1 MGILG
6 DIGTLEW
13 ARRTNGILGRGER
26 ARFIA
31 AIALE
36 QGRGLPRVLGARAGI
51 GGGGPAGPDPSRL
64 TPPDSSIARE
74 VIEACADLD
83 RSVVEH
89 SYRSYLYARA
99 LVEAEGVECDAEAVF
114 VGAMLHDYGMLEIE
128 SLRDR
133 CFTLPGAEAAFA
145 HGERADWETSRRD
158 AAAEA
163 ITLHLNPA
171 VPLEQGAVQHFV
183 HDGVV
188 LDVVG
193 LRASELDKEG
203 IQRVRAKHPRLEF
216 NRVGGGM
223 LREHGRRVDGC
234 RAAALFATGFG
245 LALRL
250 GPWQD

>member
-26 ARFIA
+26 ARFVA

-36 QGRGLPRVLGARAGI
+36 QGRGLPSVLGARAGI
-51 GGGGPAGPDPSRL
+51 RGGGPGRPDPSKL
-64 TPPDSSIARE
+64 IPPDSAIARE

-99 LVEAEGVECDAEAVF
+99 LGLVEGIESDPEALF
-114 VGAMLHDYGMLEIE
+114 VGAMLHDYGIKDIG

-133 CFTLPGAEAAFA
+133 CFTLPGAETCLDRA
-145 HGERADWETSRRD
+145 ERAGWDRPRRE

-163 ITLHLNPA
+163 ITKHLNPA
-171 VPLEQGAVQHFV
+171 VPASEGVVQHLV
-183 HDGVV
+183 HDGIV

-193 LRASELDKEG
+193 LRAWELDAAG
-203 IQRVRAKHPRLEF
+203 IERVRKRHPRLEF

-223 LREHGRRVDGC
+223 LREHGRRVKGC
-234 RAAALFATGFG
+234 RAGLLFTSGFG
-245 LALRL
+245 IALRL